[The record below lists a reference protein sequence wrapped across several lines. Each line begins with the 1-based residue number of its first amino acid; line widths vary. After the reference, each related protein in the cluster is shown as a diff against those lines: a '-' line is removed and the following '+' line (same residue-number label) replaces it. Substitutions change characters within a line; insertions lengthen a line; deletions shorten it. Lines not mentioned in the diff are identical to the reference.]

1 MNKWKDL
8 STELLFHHIIDRT
21 CRHSIIFLFM
31 ERTPS
36 MRMVVQVSIVVE
48 PPSSLYWNE
57 LKFYDVLKFK
67 KASNFK
73 KYFYLLYS
81 VACFEMHFLVRF

>member
-1 MNKWKDL
+1 
-8 STELLFHHIIDRT
+8 
-21 CRHSIIFLFM
+21 
-31 ERTPS
+31 
-36 MRMVVQVSIVVE
+36 MVVQLSIVVE

-81 VACFEMHFLVRF
+81 VV